1 MTKNVIHKN
10 YAFEFYR
17 LLFAC
22 AIFIMHM
29 EEYRNYDPPK
39 GMFSGGYLGV
49 EFFFILSGFLMM
61 AKNDRDRMAAVQE
74 GAGEKLAVR
83 YLLSRYQR
91 LMPHYWLAIGLHLLI
106 CALLYPKFD
115 FKKTLLRG
123 FNDIL
128 ALQTF
133 WRPGNIDS
141 VYWFVS
147 ALLWASALVY
157 YLLLK
162 KRNFCMYVAF
172 PLGLLIFMGWLYRG
186 YGGIS
191 VYNDDKFFMGTFWR
205 AFFELA
211 FGCVLYQI
219 YMKIRHYK
227 WNPVA
232 MTFLEV
238 GVLSVIIITMWFTYL
253 DYTDFIMVFV
263 IGALVLI
270 TALNAGYLTKFLN
283 HKVFAGCGAISY
295 ALYLNHRTFQLIAFQ
310 FPGRPFWP
318 VVAVSLFVSITYS
331 AVVTALLQWCGK
343 RLRIRHTK

>member
-1 MTKNVIHKN
+1 MTKSAIHRN
-10 YAFEFYR
+10 YAFELYR

-61 AKNDRDRMAAVQE
+61 AKNDHDRTAAVQE
-74 GAGEKLAVR
+74 GAGEKLAAR

-106 CALLYPKFD
+106 CVLLWPQFD
-115 FKKTLLRG
+115 LKKTLLRG

-162 KRNFCMYVAF
+162 KRDFCIYVGF

-186 YGGIS
+186 YGGIA

-205 AFFELA
+205 AGGYHRVECGISYKVAEPQSICWLRGDQLRALFKSQNFPVDCISISWLA
-211 FGCVLYQI
+211 VL
-219 YMKIRHYK
+219 
-227 WNPVA
+227 
-232 MTFLEV
+232 
-238 GVLSVIIITMWFTYL
+238 
-253 DYTDFIMVFV
+253 
-263 IGALVLI
+263 
-270 TALNAGYLTKFLN
+270 
-283 HKVFAGCGAISY
+283 AGCGGFSFCGHYIFRCG
-295 ALYLNHRTFQLIAFQ
+295 NNAFT
-310 FPGRPFWP
+310 
-318 VVAVSLFVSITYS
+318 VVRKEAENPAY
-331 AVVTALLQWCGK
+331 
-343 RLRIRHTK
+343 